1 MVTLKD
7 PKHLEGCLCA
17 QTVNSLLL
25 LKRQREHHA
34 GFESGLPKHAH
45 SICLYVQKEYTL
57 KQKGYGKRA
66 SLSYKNSCRE
76 LAVSHLK
83 VGCAVDVGLCCGTRQ
98 GTDAGECDQIVNPL
112 RNPHP
117 EVSTCALTL
126 SSPGCVRVT
135 DWGQNHFDWFLP
147 SWRWMGFIP
156 GKPVKPGAAA
166 APAARGPLPSQSC
179 HD

>member
-98 GTDAGECDQIVNPL
+98 GTDAGVWPDSEPTEEPTSRSFHLCPHLVLPGLCPCDWLGAKSLRLIPTELKVNGIHS
-112 RNPHP
+112 RQA
-117 EVSTCALTL
+117 C
-126 SSPGCVRVT
+126 
-135 DWGQNHFDWFLP
+135 
-147 SWRWMGFIP
+147 
-156 GKPVKPGAAA
+156 
-166 APAARGPLPSQSC
+166 
-179 HD
+179 